1 MQVYE
6 IEPTVL
12 RGLQTEIVCP
22 RDQQQGSAYVD
33 ALSGTDQVG
42 LAEFMLSYTWGYQA
56 RLHTVFSSVSTPD
69 RSLVDDIQ
77 VNDIVD
83 SLVLMCQERK
93 LNPKRTYV
101 KTNARRTKDQ
111 RAWLQVWI
119 CCLCMNQ
126 HRVKQ
131 KQAAGE
137 TVPFSEFEKVSVK
150 SLAFLNLSLKLTHT
164 VQAFGETVNGVGE
177 ILALMSPWRKPGYLT
192 RVWWC

>member
-22 RDQQQGSAYVD
+22 RDQQPGSAYVD

-42 LAEFMLSYTWGYQA
+42 LAEFMLSYTWGYKA

-77 VNDIVD
+77 VSDIVD
-83 SLVLMCQERK
+83 SLVLMCQERN

-101 KTNARRTKDQ
+101 KTNARRSKRST
-111 RAWLQVWI
+111 
-119 CCLCMNQ
+119 CM
-126 HRVKQ
+126 
-131 KQAAGE
+131 AAG
-137 TVPFSEFEKVSVK
+137 
-150 SLAFLNLSLKLTHT
+150 LDLLSLHEPTSGQTEAGRWGDSPILR
-164 VQAFGETVNGVGE
+164 VPEGE
-177 ILALMSPWRKPGYLT
+177 
-192 RVWWC
+192 